1 MSIKIY
7 SSNRSIWCSKIV
19 FFLFLFAL
27 GQACFAQKNRFN
39 ASVFDS
45 VIVEL
50 DVQYG
55 QSKTQGGQDQKLL
68 MDIYYPK
75 GDTMTKRPL
84 IIFAHGGYF
93 LFGDKLGFQEDANFF
108 AQSGYVVA
116 SINYRLIDVEQDDWV
131 AKCAVIDAVNDMKAA
146 VRFFNKDFQT
156 VNKYKIDPAQITIGG
171 YSAGAV
177 TSLHYA
183 YATEAADVL
192 KMGGKEL
199 LDYVVEN
206 GGLEGKSGNAGYS
219 SKVKAVINMAGSIHS
234 AELINKNEPVLVSV
248 HGTNDQVVPFMSGTT
263 GETGVVTEGAGIIH
277 PHADKIGLIN
287 RLIKMEGENH
297 LGRYSCTY
305 CLDEIRQF
313 LFMIY

>member
-1 MSIKIY
+1 MTIKIHLKQ
-7 SSNRSIWCSKIV
+7 RSTRASMTA
-19 FFLFLFAL
+19 FFLILFAF
-27 GQACFAQKNRFN
+27 GQTSFAQKSRFS
-39 ASVFDS
+39 ATVFEDITLES
-45 VIVEL
+45 

-55 QSKTQGGQDQKLL
+55 QSKTQGGIVQNLL

-75 GDTMTKRPL
+75 NDTMSNRPL

-93 LFGDKLGFQEDANFF
+93 LFGDKLGFQKDANFF
-108 AQSGYVVA
+108 AESGYVVA

-156 VNKYKIDPAQITIGG
+156 ANKYRINPTQITIGG

-183 YATEAADVL
+183 YATEVADVL

-199 LDYVVEN
+199 LDYVVDN

-219 SKVKAVINMAGSIHS
+219 SKVKAVINMAGSIYS
-234 AELINKNEPVLVSV
+234 AELIDKNEPLLVSV

-263 GETGVVTEGAGIIH
+263 GETGVVTERAGIIH
-277 PHADKIGLIN
+277 PYADKIGLTN
-287 RLIKMEGENH
+287 WLIKMEGEDH

-313 LFMIY
+313 LFMNY